1 MLVEEQEEINTYSIL
16 QLLHSSLINHNQS
29 TSTLYLIFGH
39 LGTALIKRFLF
50 WHIFWQILEFLLP
63 LFYTDLWTCVS
74 EIKLNWIDGNNLY
87 FHSGACFYFES
98 DH

>member
-50 WHIFWQILEFLLP
+50 LAHFLTDSGVFASIIL
-63 LFYTDLWTCVS
+63 
-74 EIKLNWIDGNNLY
+74 
-87 FHSGACFYFES
+87 H
-98 DH
+98 